1 MLAETL
7 GVAPEAGLPSSS
19 LAGCSRVLR
28 HQHQPAPA
36 PPARVKLRVRVLACV
51 RTCVC
56 YMVRACM
63 RACNACVCVCVCVC
77 AYLSRPR
84 LRRPARGCADPHFV
98 VKLFVRLCLRQRL
111 CIFIDVSASISY
123 KS

>member
-63 RACNACVCVCVCVC
+63 RACNACVCVCVCVRI
-77 AYLSRPR
+77 YLG
-84 LRRPARGCADPHFV
+84 RGCADPHFV

-111 CIFIDVSASISY
+111 CIFIDVSASLSY